1 MCYVIITVRSLLWT
15 LLTLV
20 ATMAVV
26 SSLIS
31 PYWIMGTQTV
41 VDIKPVTN
49 DSSVSTSKETF
60 QSSIGI
66 YTRCTKLH
74 LVGRYVDNCASFI
87 EGAGFDMDSEQFSH
101 FWKACL
107 FMYGVGLALL
117 TFTVITAVLSLCVR
131 AICKKS
137 IFTVSGLIQS
147 IAGLFLIVAI
157 LLYPAGWGSTRV
169 RRECGDTAAPFELGD
184 CSLGW
189 SFYCCI
195 GGTILVFICSVL
207 SIQAERAT
215 SSDKVE
221 AEILDGKYLV
231 CVL

>member
-1 MCYVIITVRSLLWT
+1 MCYVIVTARSMLWT
-15 LLTLV
+15 LATLV
-20 ATMAVV
+20 ATLSVV
-26 SSLIS
+26 AGLIS
-31 PYWIMGTQTV
+31 PYWLIGPETTLPSPKFNQSRKTYV
-41 VDIKPVTN
+41 P
-49 DSSVSTSKETF
+49 SV
-60 QSSIGI
+60 GI
-66 YTRCTKLH
+66 YNRCTKLH
-74 LVGRYVDNCASFI
+74 HPGFRFVDNCASFI
-87 EGAGFDMDSEQFSH
+87 EGGGFDMPDDSFPH
-101 FWKACL
+101 FWKACI
-107 FMYGVGLALL
+107 FMYGVAVALL

-147 IAGLFLIVAI
+147 IAGLFLIIAMV
-157 LLYPAGWGSTRV
+157 LYPAGWGSARIV
-169 RRECGDTAAPFELGD
+169 KLCGEDAGAYGIGD
-184 CSLGW
+184 CSIGW
-189 SFYCCI
+189 AFYACV